1 MIAPNSN
8 VGRSIGGE
16 PRQAPQSSDSAHT
29 GEAISDRRGSQDKE
43 AHSKIPEQRTVRRR
57 AQRLLAYFTLP
68 STPGRKSEIV
78 FIQGRSSKT
87 DSQIN
92 SLRSAI
98 LDNLTAKS
106 GIASLWSQ

>member
-1 MIAPNSN
+1 MP
-8 VGRSIGGE
+8 
-16 PRQAPQSSDSAHT
+16 D
-29 GEAISDRRGSQDKE
+29 
-43 AHSKIPEQRTVRRR
+43 QRTVRRR

-68 STPGRKSEIV
+68 GAPGRKSEIV

-92 SLRSAI
+92 SLRPAL

-106 GIASLWSQ
+106 GIDSVRAQRLTAFSLNT